1 MSGPQSS
8 STSASSTSAI
18 PASATAAT
26 SAVSSA
32 QSSSTSATSSTPAV
46 SVNSTTPSAQ
56 SHQQQSHR
64 QQPSADRDLTPFA
77 LKALERYFGYTSFRT
92 GQADVVNAIMNHHDV
107 LAVLPTGAGK
117 SVCYQLP
124 AAALRLTLVITP
136 LRALMR
142 DQVQALARCGIA
154 AALIDSGTANADR
167 RRIYEDALAGRLKLL
182 YVAPERLH
190 TNDFLSFAT
199 HAPIDL
205 IAVDEA
211 HCVLQWGQDFRPA
224 YLGIRSFVQQ
234 LTAYM
239 PRPVIAAFTATA
251 TPSTRKEI
259 IANLGQISPARVT
272 TTFDRPNIRFDIRAV
287 KRWHRERVIVD
298 WARMYKGQCG
308 IVYCGSRDRTEEL
321 EQALLD
327 AGIAAAHFHAR
338 MPEEDKGPVQ
348 DRFLRGE
355 IQVICATSAFG
366 MGVDKPDVRWVIN
379 DGATDSLEEYYQEAG
394 RAGRD
399 GKQSV
404 SLLLWSS
411 DDFEW
416 LHKRVAKSYANAAM
430 DDEESKRAK
439 AAAIARLDAMQRYCE
454 TPGCL
459 RAELLRYF
467 GETAESASGAT
478 GDGKA
483 GAGKG
488 KAGKQQAKG
497 KAAHCGSCSH
507 CLGLYTMEDLLEDD
521 DDRSGSGYGERG
533 GRGGRWGKRSGGGS
547 GRGRDFDGT
556 RYEDLDVDYDASCS
570 DGWGS
575 SDDSQDSR
583 NRYGHGRK
591 SRGGRRY
598 GKSGGSYSRYGSR
611 SGSSRSSRDDDDFDA
626 SQTSGKSGKALRTSV
641 DSVYSAMFGSDS
653 D

>member
-8 STSASSTSAI
+8 STSVTSTSAI
-18 PASATAAT
+18 STT
-26 SAVSSA
+26 SLVSSA
-32 QSSSTSATSSTPAV
+32 STSFASAV
-46 SVNSTTPSAQ
+46 SVNSATSSAQ
-56 SHQQQSHR
+56 PHQQRSHQQQ
-64 QQPSADRDLTPFA
+64 PAADRDLTPFA

-124 AAALRLTLVITP
+124 AIALRFTLVITP

-142 DQVQALARCGIA
+142 DQVQALARRGIA
-154 AALIDSGTANADR
+154 AALIDSGTTNADR

-190 TNDFLSFAT
+190 TNDFLNFAT

-234 LTAYM
+234 LTVHM

-251 TPSTRKEI
+251 TPATRKEI

-327 AGIAAAHFHAR
+327 AGITAAHFHAR

-348 DRFLRGE
+348 DRFLRGA

-467 GETAESASGAT
+467 GETVGSASGAAGNGKT
-478 GDGKA
+478 GKV
-483 GAGKG
+483 GAGSDKQGKSKG
-488 KAGKQQAKG
+488 P
-497 KAAHCGSCSH
+497 HCGSCSH
-507 CLGLYTMEDLLEDD
+507 CLGLYKMEDLLEDD
-521 DDRSGSGYGERG
+521 DDRPGSGGRG
-533 GRGGRWGKRSGGGS
+533 GRGGRWSKRSGGGS

-598 GKSGGSYSRYGSR
+598 GKSSGSYSRYGSGGSR
-611 SGSSRSSRDDDDFDA
+611 SWSSREDDDFDA
-626 SQTSGKSGKALRTSV
+626 SQTSGKSGKALRKST

>member
-8 STSASSTSAI
+8 STPVT
-18 PASATAAT
+18 PTSATAAT
-26 SAVSSA
+26 LAVSSA
-32 QSSSTSATSSTPAV
+32 QSASTPATSSTSAVSANSATSS
-46 SVNSTTPSAQ
+46 AQ
-56 SHQQQSHR
+56 PHEQPSHR

-142 DQVQALARCGIA
+142 DQVQALARRGIA

-234 LTAYM
+234 LTAHM

-287 KRWHRERVIVD
+287 KRWNRERVIVD

-478 GDGKA
+478 GGGKA
-483 GAGKG
+483 GAGNG
-488 KAGKQQAKG
+488 KADKQQGKT

-521 DDRSGSGYGERG
+521 DRSGSGGYGGRG
-533 GRGGRWGKRSGGGS
+533 GRGGGDGRWKRSGGGG

-598 GKSGGSYSRYGSR
+598 GKSGVSYSRYGSR

-626 SQTSGKSGKALRTSV
+626 SQTSGKSGKALRTST